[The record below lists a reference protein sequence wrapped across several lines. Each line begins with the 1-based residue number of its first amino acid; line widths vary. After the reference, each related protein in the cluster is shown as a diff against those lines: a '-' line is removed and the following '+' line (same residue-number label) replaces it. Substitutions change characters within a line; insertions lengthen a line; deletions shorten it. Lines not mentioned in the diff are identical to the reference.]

1 MGHEADYPIYAD
13 FSDTLLSCCSRLTRC
28 ASLRRGCAGA
38 WRHDRRPQLVELR
51 VGITACFG
59 RPRGG
64 GTSVASMSGR
74 RHKPFVALAHR
85 KELRDGLALWRAG
98 RYQACNERPDEGRS
112 HHAFRPA
119 RTRIGRWAMNTAPPE
134 LREIV
139 KARHPQQR
147 AATGDDT
154 AADMVR
160 GRSVGCERRSARSG
174 RARTRKGRARGAAGD
189 SIGNGTR

>member
-1 MGHEADYPIYAD
+1 MKPAFHMIDVGNKPVTHRIAVASGEIVVGA
-13 FSDTLLSCCSRLTRC
+13 RLTIEKD
-28 ASLRRGCAGA
+28 A
-38 WRHDRRPQLVELR
+38 
-51 VGITACFG
+51 
-59 RPRGG
+59 
-64 GTSVASMSGR
+64 
-74 RHKPFVALAHR
+74 
-85 KELRDGLALWRAG
+85 RAG
-98 RYQACNERPDEGRS
+98 MLILPARFRYQACNERPDEGRS

-189 SIGNGTR
+189 SIGNGSR